1 MQQEICSLL
10 IFYSG
15 NGGDKNQSQR
25 RLNTGHTFIKWKETL
40 FQIDFKMF
48 SLCAR
53 CASGLNFLLLSCH
66 NAVVILCLGIRTKNT
81 CLGLGKCPGLA

>member
-25 RLNTGHTFIKWKETL
+25 RLNSGHTFIKWKEHCSKL
-40 FQIDFKMF
+40 ILKC
-48 SLCAR
+48 SLYVLDVQV
-53 CASGLNFLLLSCH
+53 G
-66 NAVVILCLGIRTKNT
+66 
-81 CLGLGKCPGLA
+81 